1 MGLFDAIGMAGTG
14 VTVYRKWLDAVSDN
28 LSNINDAS
36 ATSGPA
42 FQARYV
48 VAQPAADGRGAQVGG
63 IVLGGSAEGRLV
75 YQPEHPLADAKGYV
89 RYPDIDLASQMGQL
103 IMAQR
108 GYQANLAVVDR
119 ARDAYQAAL
128 QLGRSA

>member
-28 LSNINDAS
+28 IANIDNVTR
-36 ATSGPA
+36 TSENA

-48 VAQPAADGRGAQVGG
+48 VAQEAQDGNGAQVGG
-63 IVLGGSAEGRLV
+63 IAYGSAEGKLS
-75 YQPEHPLADAKGYV
+75 YEPDNPLADSEGYV
-89 RYPDIDLASQMGQL
+89 RRPDIDLGSQMAQM

-108 GYQANLAVVDR
+108 AYQANLAVVDR
-119 ARDAYQAAL
+119 ARDSYTAAIN
-128 QLGRSA
+128 LGKS